1 MSAPDADAAAAL
13 SPLAKKFRTGT
24 VEIFGEMVVRPGDT
38 MFSLLAVKA
47 SGDQVELVFAAQGEE
62 ADASSHFSLTVWGAS
77 GVKTSAT
84 SITIAKAEK
93 VRWAAREFAAGKGTA
108 VHLS

>member
-1 MSAPDADAAAAL
+1 MSAQHADAVAAL
-13 SPLAKKFRTGT
+13 SALAKKFRTGT

-38 MFSLLAVKA
+38 MFSLLSVKA
-47 SGDQVELVFAAQGEE
+47 SGNQLELVFAAQGEE
-62 ADASSHFSLTVWGAS
+62 GDPSSHFSLTVWGAS

-84 SITIAKAEK
+84 RVTIAKAER
-93 VRWAAREFAAGKGTA
+93 VRWAVREFAAGKGAA